1 MRDSEMVAAIVAGD
15 SDGLAAAYDR
25 YAAALHAYC
34 RSLLTE
40 PADAA
45 DAVQDTFI
53 IAAAKVAGL
62 RNRER
67 LRPWLYAVARNE
79 CHRKLRA
86 RATAT
91 GLDEA
96 GDVTDES
103 ADVGARAERAELRE
117 LVSAAVAGLNPADRE
132 VIELNLRHELDGA
145 DLADALGV
153 PRNHAHALASR
164 ARAQF
169 ETSLGVLLVARSGR
183 PSCPDLDEMLAG
195 WDGQLTVLMRKR
207 LNRHIEHCDVCG
219 ERKRREL
226 RPAMLLGLLPVVALP
241 SSLRQQVLRLVSD
254 DGPAAR
260 AYRARVGRRSEP
272 YGPDGFPVPVAPLGR
287 ARSPRR
293 YGLAA
298 GAVAALLVLGGGA
311 VIVASLLGGGPG
323 HAAASLHPPAT
334 TSAPSPSGFAA
345 LPPSTGPATPS
356 PTASVTTPAAPLPQ
370 PPPTTAQPIAP
381 PAPRPTRTTQPPHT
395 PRPSPSP
402 SRSPTPPPPPPPG
415 TLTVSATSVVLQVPP
430 NGGIPTGSFTLTANG
445 GPVTY
450 SIALPAGSA
459 PTLAVTP
466 SSGTLAAGQTQTITV
481 TWSAESSLNA
491 QLTIS
496 PGGATVNVSFSLPT

>member
-25 YAAALHAYC
+25 YAAPLHAYC

-62 RNRER
+62 RDRER

-86 RATAT
+86 RATAA

-96 GDVTDES
+96 GDVTDET

-183 PSCPDLDEMLAG
+183 PACPDLDEMLAG

-207 LNRHIEHCDVCG
+207 LNRHIEHCDACG

-241 SSLRQQVLRLVSD
+241 SGLRQQVLRLVSD

-260 AYRARVGRRSEP
+260 AYRARVVRRSEP
-272 YGPDGFPVPVAPLGR
+272 FGPDGFPVPVDPPGN

-298 GAVAALLVLGGGA
+298 GAVAALFVLGGGA
-311 VIVASLLGGGPG
+311 VIVAALLNGGSR
-323 HAAASLHPPAT
+323 HTAASFHPPAAT
-334 TSAPSPSGFAA
+334 PAPSPTGLAV

-356 PTASVTTPAAPLPQ
+356 PAASVTTPAAPPPQ
-370 PPPTTAQPIAP
+370 APPPTAAQPTTSP
-381 PAPRPTRTTQPPHT
+381 TPRPTRTTQPPHT

-402 SRSPTPPPPPPPG
+402 SRSPTPPPPPPG

-430 NGGIPTGSFTLTANG
+430 NGGIPAGSFTLTANG
-445 GPVTY
+445 GPVAY
-450 SIALPAGSA
+450 SISLPAGTA
-459 PTLAVTP
+459 PTLSVTP
-466 SSGTLAAGQTQTITV
+466 QSGTLAAGQTQTITV
-481 TWSAESSLNA
+481 TWSAETSLNA
-491 QLTIS
+491 QLAIS
-496 PGGATVNVSFSLPT
+496 PGGLSVSVSFSLPT

>member
-15 SDGLAAAYDR
+15 PDGLAEAYGR

-34 RSLLTE
+34 RVLLTE

-62 RNRER
+62 RDRER

-79 CHRKLRA
+79 CHRRLRA
-86 RATAT
+86 RARAT
-91 GLDEA
+91 GLHEA
-96 GDVTDES
+96 GDVTDET

-117 LVSAAVAGLNPADRE
+117 LVGAAVAGLNPADRE
-132 VIELNLRHELDGA
+132 VIELNLRHDLDGA

-164 ARAQF
+164 ARGQF

-207 LNRHIEHCDVCG
+207 LNRHIEHCDVCS

-241 SSLRQQVLRLVSD
+241 ARLRQQVFRLVSD

-260 AYRARVGRRSEP
+260 AYRSRVVRRSGP
-272 YGPDGFPVPVAPLGR
+272 FGPDGFPVPIDPPAN

-293 YGLAA
+293 FGLAA
-298 GAVAALLVLGGGA
+298 GAVAALFVLGGGA
-311 VIVASLLGGGPG
+311 VIVAALLQGGQR
-323 HAAASLHPPAT
+323 HAAASFHPPA
-334 TSAPSPSGFAA
+334 SAPATSPSDPATS
-345 LPPSTGPATPS
+345 PPASRPATPS
-356 PTASVTTPAAPLPQ
+356 PSASATTPAA
-370 PPPTTAQPIAP
+370 PPPTTAQPIQN
-381 PAPRPTRTTQPPHT
+381 PAPRPTRTTRPAPA
-395 PRPSPSP
+395 PRPSPRP
-402 SRSPTPPPPPPPG
+402 SRSPTPTPPPPPPG
-415 TLTVSATSVVLQVPP
+415 TLTVSAANVVLQVPP
-430 NGGIPTGSFTLTANG
+430 NGEFPTGSFTLTATG
-445 GPVTY
+445 GPVSY
-450 SIALPAGSA
+450 SITFPSGSA
-459 PTLAVTP
+459 PELSVTP
-466 SSGTLAAGQTQTITV
+466 SSGTLAAGQSQTITV
-481 TWSAESSLNA
+481 TWAAETSLNT

-496 PGGATVNVSFSLPT
+496 PGVLVVGVSFSLPT